1 MENKTA
7 NRFVIYCIL
16 MLTIFKAKK
25 IHSLFEFCNNF
36 HTT

>member
-25 IHSLFEFCNNF
+25 NPFFI
-36 HTT
+36 